1 MKLVFALGGSVV
13 VPENIDYTYIRRF
26 ADFATRL
33 SKKHQIVIVVGGGRT
48 ARRAISKAKEDG
60 ANQVECDYA
69 GIDASRENAKMLIDA
84 LDGNANSDVPQDF
97 ISAKRE
103 FEDGKIVVMGGTE
116 PGHSTDAVAIIIGEY
131 IDANIIFKITDVD
144 GIYDKDP
151 QKFDDAKRYEFLSL
165 DKLQEMVL
173 GLSQEAGKYELV
185 DMVGVKILQRSGI
198 KCIALSGH
206 DFDNIDKAIEG
217 KKFTGTVIQ

>member
-1 MKLVFALGGSVV
+1 M
-13 VPENIDYTYIRRF
+13 VPDKVDYAYIRRF
-26 ADFATRL
+26 ADFATKL
-33 SKKHQIVIVVGGGRT
+33 AKTHQVVIVVGGGKT
-48 ARRAISKAKEDG
+48 ARRAIATAKEQG

-84 LDGNANSDVPQDF
+84 LDGNANNEVPHDF
-97 ISAKRE
+97 ISAKKE
-103 FEDGKIVVMGGTE
+103 FDGGKIIVMGGTE
-116 PGHSTDAVAIIIGEY
+116 PGHSTDAVAIIMGEY

-151 QKFDDAKRYEFLSL
+151 QKFGDAKRYKFLSL

-185 DMVGVKILQRSGI
+185 DVVGVKILQRSGI
-198 KCIALSGH
+198 RCIALSGH
-206 DFDNIDKAIEG
+206 DFKNIEKAING
-217 KKFTGTVIQ
+217 SKFIGTIIQ